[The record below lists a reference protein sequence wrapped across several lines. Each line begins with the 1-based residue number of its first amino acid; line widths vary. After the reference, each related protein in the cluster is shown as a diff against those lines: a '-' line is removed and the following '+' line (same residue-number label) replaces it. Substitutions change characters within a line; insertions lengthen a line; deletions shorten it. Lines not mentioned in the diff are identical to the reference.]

1 MVAFLVD
8 TARKTALI
16 LQDAFQS
23 FRRNNDA
30 GLASS
35 LAFSA
40 MLAII
45 PALFLLTVL
54 LGMTVGSSA
63 EALQKVQSLVSQ
75 ALPGYSQV
83 IVREVRSIAEH
94 MRAFGTLNF
103 IIFLLVVTPL
113 VGDLRT
119 ALRIIFRASK
129 SRPFLLEKL
138 FDLAITVV
146 FLLGLT
152 AIAATGIALSV
163 AKEWVVIPP
172 LPAYVLGFV
181 QYPFVAACVLLLYLV
196 YAGRHRVAH
205 LAAGAFAS
213 AGLWFIMRPLFHQ
226 FLVYNPGYGL
236 AFGSFKSLFVVI
248 IWIYYSLAV
257 FLAGAE
263 LAAALERRETI
274 YFKRLMNGHGR
285 LPGDVADRFVVRYE
299 GGAEIFSEGQKG
311 DRMFAVLK
319 GVVALRKGGSE
330 IARIPTGGYV
340 GAVSFMLDAPRL
352 AGAVAAEDVELAVI
366 TRENLGD
373 LMRESPDLVLSMLRD
388 SASRLRATE
397 VFLTEGAPRE

>member
-1 MVAFLVD
+1 MISFLVD
-8 TARKTALI
+8 IARKIALV

-23 FRRNNDA
+23 FRRNNDPA
-30 GLASS
+30 LASS

-54 LGMTVGSSA
+54 LGMTIGSSA

-119 ALRIIFRASK
+119 ALRTIFRAAK

-138 FDLAITVV
+138 FDVAITVV

-152 AIAATGIALSV
+152 AIAATGIALSI
-163 AKEWVVIPP
+163 AKEWITVPP
-172 LPAYVLGFV
+172 LPAYVGGFA
-181 QYPFVAACVLLLYLV
+181 QYLFVAGCVFLLYFV

-205 LAAGAFAS
+205 LTAGAFAS
-213 AGLWFIMRPLFHQ
+213 AGLWFVMKPLFHQ

-263 LAAALERRETI
+263 LAAALERREAI
-274 YFKRLMNGHGR
+274 YFKRLMNGRGR
-285 LPGDVADRFVVRYE
+285 LPEDVAERFVVRYE
-299 GGAEIFSEGQKG
+299 KGEAIFAEGAKG

-319 GVVALRKGGSE
+319 GIVALRKGGKD
-330 IARIPTGGYV
+330 IASIPAGGYV

-352 AGAVAAEDVELAVI
+352 AGAVASEDVELAVI

-373 LMRESPDLVLSMLRD
+373 LMRESPDLVLAMLRD
-388 SASRLRATE
+388 SASRLRAAE
-397 VFLTEGAPRE
+397 SLPD